1 MCPLKFILL
10 SFFLS
15 LYFPSQAGSRYINL
29 IHTINHPFT
38 VDTMDDTEELEEA
51 NLVRTTEDAVGW
63 LIEMTGCGAQHA
75 KIALSRTSGD
85 ISDALDVLP
94 SVQSV
99 SKISVFSP
107 IPVSFQVISYDE
119 LYYWDYQTDRP

>member
-1 MCPLKFILL
+1 MC
-10 SFFLS
+10 SFENKIIS
-15 LYFPSQAGSRYINL
+15 VI
-29 IHTINHPFT
+29 
-38 VDTMDDTEELEEA
+38 DKMDDTEELEEA

-63 LIEMTGCGAQHA
+63 LIEMTGCSAQHA

-99 SKISVFSP
+99 S
-107 IPVSFQVISYDE
+107 
-119 LYYWDYQTDRP
+119 